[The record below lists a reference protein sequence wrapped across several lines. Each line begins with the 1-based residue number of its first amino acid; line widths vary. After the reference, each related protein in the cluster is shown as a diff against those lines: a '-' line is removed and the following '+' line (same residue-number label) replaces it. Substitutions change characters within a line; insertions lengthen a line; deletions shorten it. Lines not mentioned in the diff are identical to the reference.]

1 MINRSI
7 ESELLAALARFPAV
21 ALIGPRQVG
30 KTTLA
35 RKIAAERPDT
45 LYLDLERPSDLARVQ
60 EPELLL
66 APRCEQLVVIDEV
79 QNAADLFPVLRA
91 LIDEHRVAGRFLL
104 LGSASP
110 VLINT
115 SAESLAGRIRYL
127 EMTPLTLAEIDVTPG
142 SLRQLWL
149 RGGFPDAYA
158 AATDADSFEWR
169 EAFVRTYIERDIPN
183 LGYRAPPQSLHR
195 FWQMLAHWHGQ
206 IWNAS
211 TLAKS
216 LDASPQTA
224 NRYLD
229 LLCGAFVA
237 RRLSPFAANLGKRL
251 IKAPKTYLR
260 DSGLLH
266 YLLNIIDID
275 HLEGNPVLGA
285 SWEGFVIE
293 QVLACLAHR
302 EANFFRTS
310 NGAELDLVLQL
321 PGQPGRF
328 GIEVKYSAAPRPSK
342 GFWHTLDDLAIER
355 AVIVYPGSE
364 TYPLE
369 KRVTAWPA
377 RRIPE
382 LAKFLL
388 NDRPPPF
395 APLAGGS

>member
-35 RKIAAERPDT
+35 RKIAAGRPDT

-169 EAFVRTYIERDIPN
+169 EAFVRTYIERDIASGKCWPT
-183 LGYRAPPQSLHR
+183 GTARYGMP
-195 FWQMLAHWHGQ
+195 AHWRKVSMPRRKPRTA
-206 IWNAS
+206 IWICSAGP
-211 TLAKS
+211 LWR
-216 LDASPQTA
+216 DA
-224 NRYLD
+224 
-229 LLCGAFVA
+229 C
-237 RRLSPFAANLGKRL
+237 RRLPPISA
-251 IKAPKTYLR
+251 
-260 DSGLLH
+260 SG
-266 YLLNIIDID
+266 
-275 HLEGNPVLGA
+275 
-285 SWEGFVIE
+285 
-293 QVLACLAHR
+293 
-302 EANFFRTS
+302 
-310 NGAELDLVLQL
+310 
-321 PGQPGRF
+321 
-328 GIEVKYSAAPRPSK
+328 
-342 GFWHTLDDLAIER
+342 
-355 AVIVYPGSE
+355 
-364 TYPLE
+364 
-369 KRVTAWPA
+369 
-377 RRIPE
+377 
-382 LAKFLL
+382 
-388 NDRPPPF
+388 
-395 APLAGGS
+395 